1 MTTHKALLLSSL
13 TTPISLQT
21 VPTPSATPG
30 SATLRVL
37 AAGLQ
42 SYARAIFTGALPYA
56 LALPQVPGASCVAR
70 VLEVGPDA
78 TALLPGQLVW
88 VDATITARDDADCN
102 FLLGLHG
109 GVSAGSQKLMRES
122 WRDGCYAEIVKA
134 PLENCYPLDEALL
147 TRYGV
152 EELAGLSTVLVPF
165 GGLEEAGVGA
175 GTTVIVA
182 PATGKFSG
190 GAVLVALA
198 MGARVVAAGRSA
210 EGLEK
215 LKSFPGAAERLV
227 SVRLVSDVEEDAKAL
242 FAATGGKGAKV
253 YMDLSPPAAG
263 RDGTPT
269 HVTACLGA
277 LKRGG
282 TALFM
287 GGIQRGVE
295 VPYGL
300 MMFRNLTVKGKFM
313 YERTQAERL
322 IKMVEFGNLTMGKA
336 SGMTV
341 AGTFGLEEIEEALD
355 FATERTGWG
364 GDVVL
369 VPNA

>member
-1 MTTHKALLLSSL
+1 MPTHKALLLSSL

-21 VPTPSATPG
+21 LPTPSPTPG

-42 SYARAIFTGALPYA
+42 SYTRAIFTGALPYP
-56 LALPQVPGASCVAR
+56 LALPQVPGASCIAR
-70 VLEVGPDA
+70 VLEPGPDA

-88 VDATITARDDADCN
+88 VDATITARDDRDCS

-122 WRDGCYAEIVKA
+122 WRDGCYAQVVCA
-134 PLENCYPLDEALL
+134 PLENCYALDEALL
-147 TRYGV
+147 ARYSV
-152 EELAGLSTVLVPF
+152 EELAGLSTLLVPF

-175 GTTVIVA
+175 GVTVVVA

-190 GAVLVALA
+190 GAVVVALA
-198 MGARVVAAGRSA
+198 MGARVVAAGRSP
-210 EGLEK
+210 EGLER
-215 LKSFPGAAERLV
+215 LKGFPGAGERLRT
-227 SVRLVSDVEEDAKAL
+227 VRLVGDVEEDAAAL
-242 FAATGGKGAKV
+242 LRATGGKGAQV

-263 RDGTPT
+263 KDGSPT
-269 HVTACLGA
+269 HVAACLRV

-287 GGIQRGVE
+287 GGIQGVVE

-300 MMFRNLTVKGKFM
+300 MMFKNLTVKGKFM
-313 YERTQAERL
+313 YERAQAERL
-322 IKMVEFGNLTMGKA
+322 IKMVEFGSLKMGEA

-341 AGTFGLEEIEEALD
+341 AGTFGLEDIEEALD
-355 FATERTGWG
+355 LASQRTGWG

-369 VPNA
+369 VPNP